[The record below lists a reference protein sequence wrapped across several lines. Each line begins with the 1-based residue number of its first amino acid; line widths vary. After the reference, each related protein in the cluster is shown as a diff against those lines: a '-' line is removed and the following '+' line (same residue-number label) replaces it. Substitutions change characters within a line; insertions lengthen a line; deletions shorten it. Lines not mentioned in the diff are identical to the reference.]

1 MLVEDRA
8 GVGVGVEAGIEGV
21 LVHAGAISLPDVRSW
36 KDVPDDGDGVEGPN
50 KEDGVTL
57 GDLTEEAS
65 IWAKGT
71 DGGG

>member
-1 MLVEDRA
+1 LLVEDRA
-8 GVGVGVEAGIEGV
+8 GVGVEVGIEGV
-21 LVHAGAISLPDVRSW
+21 LVHAGALSLPEARSW
-36 KDVPDDGDGVEGPN
+36 KDVPDDGDGVEEPN
-50 KEDGVTL
+50 KDDGVTL